1 MDVAII
7 RERAVKIQ
15 ENTSQERKTPKPK
28 FEPPALQRLGSLR
41 ELTRMFNGHGMD
53 GGMGMM
59 SFP

>member
-1 MDVAII
+1 M
-7 RERAVKIQ
+7 KIQ
-15 ENTSQERKTPKPK
+15 ENISEERKAAKPK

-53 GGMGMM
+53 GGMGGM